1 MQINFISSKD
11 SEETRMMYTKSHN
24 IEIMMGNETDEVI
37 KKLFESLLQNYQ
49 KNLEEPMRI
58 SKFVSDSIDLLYYHL
73 QKISLKRD
81 RFYID
86 SPEWLKNKKATINPK
101 NNDDNCFQYALTVAL
116 NHQNIGKTLK
126 EYQKLNLLLISIIGK
141 K

>member
-1 MQINFISSKD
+1 MKKD
-11 SEETRMMYTKSHN
+11 LK
-24 IEIMMGNETDEVI
+24 
-37 KKLFESLLQNYQ
+37 
-49 KNLEEPMRI
+49 EPMKG
-58 SKFVSDSIDLLYYHL
+58 SKFVRNSIDLLYYHL
-73 QKISLKRD
+73 QKIGLKRG
-81 RFYID
+81 RSYID
-86 SPEWLKNKKATINPK
+86 SPKWLKNKKATLNPE